1 MAVNELTL
9 DSGREQLHDFDV
21 RRASELLAQAEDIV
35 VQRGFAGAV
44 VGAAEDR
51 HERQS

>member
-1 MAVNELTL
+1 MLTL
-9 DSGREQLHDFDV
+9 HSRREKLHDFDV
-21 RRASELLAQAEDIV
+21 RPSELLAQAEDIV